1 MSEQQLKP
9 DSAMRRASALFARIA
24 LAIVVVLL
32 VGGLFGAGTQAYS
45 ASTPLFA
52 TACLLLI
59 LVPVVNVLSELV
71 DEIARRDWAFAGA
84 AAIVLLL
91 ILYTAISRIH

>member
-32 VGGLFGAGTQAYS
+32 VGGHFAAGTQAYS

-52 TACLLLI
+52 M
-59 LVPVVNVLSELV
+59 LSSRSAAV
-71 DEIARRDWAFAGA
+71 AGVAFGW
-84 AAIVLLL
+84 
-91 ILYTAISRIH
+91 S